1 MWSEALGNDDRQL
14 GLPDSYE
21 AVISRTMAARAE
33 QTFLKSAHMKDQT
46 TVLVTGCDG
55 FLGRHLVPYLADQGH
70 KVIAASRTVSN
81 LEGPNIVTAAIPDL
95 SNPFDWEPLVQ
106 QCRAIVHL
114 AGIAHKFANED
125 LYDRVNCQ
133 ASQALASAAS
143 RCNAHLIYVSSIAAQ
158 CGSFSDREVTED
170 DPPEPTTSYGRS
182 KLAAERSIRAT
193 GVSFTILRPVVIYG
207 DGEKGNFAAV
217 HRASRLPIPLP
228 FRSLTAKR
236 SVLSVQNFCSAIALA
251 LTDLRARGEIFIISD
266 PEPLTLPEI
275 IARYQASLGR
285 PPWLVAVPE
294 RWLKLFFKAIGEEGI
309 WQRIGCPLVARPTK
323 ILALGWKPS

>member
-1 MWSEALGNDDRQL
+1 
-14 GLPDSYE
+14 
-21 AVISRTMAARAE
+21 MAARAE
-33 QTFLKSAHMKDQT
+33 QTFLKSVYMKDQT

-125 LYDRVNCQ
+125 LYDRVNRQ
-133 ASQALASAAS
+133 ASQALATAAS

-158 CGSFSDREVTED
+158 CGSFSNYELTED
-170 DPPEPTTSYGRS
+170 DPPKPTTSYGRS
-182 KLAAERSIRAT
+182 KLAAEQSIRAA
-193 GVSFTILRPVVIYG
+193 GVPFTILRPVVIYG
-207 DGEKGNFAAV
+207 DGEKGNFATV
-217 HRASRLPIPLP
+217 HKATRLPIPLP
-228 FRSLTAKR
+228 FGRLTAKR
-236 SVLSVQNFCSAIALA
+236 SVLSVHNFCSAVALA
-251 LTDLRARGEIFIISD
+251 LTDRHARGEIFIVSD
-266 PEPLTLPEI
+266 PEPLTFPEI
-275 IARYQASLGR
+275 IARYRASMRR
-285 PPWLVAVPE
+285 PPWLVAIPE
-294 RWLKLFFKAIGEEGI
+294 RWLELFFKGIGEEAI

-323 ILALGWKPS
+323 LLALGWKPS